1 MSKPDGSVI
10 IDTKLDTSGVE
21 KGTKE
26 VKKQLEGIGE
36 DSKSAGEKAGGE
48 LANGFKKLAKT
59 IAASAII
66 KEIVDIGKEAIELG
80 SNLEEVQNVVDV
92 TFTTMSK
99 KVNKFAKDAKKT
111 AGLSE
116 TMAKQYVG
124 TFGAMA
130 ESFGFAEGEAYE
142 MSTALTQ
149 LTGDVA
155 SFYNLSQDEAYTKLK
170 SVFTG
175 ETESL
180 KDLGVV
186 MTQTALD
193 AYAMANGFNKVT
205 ADMTEQE
212 KVALRYQFVMDQL
225 SAASGDFVRTQ
236 EGWANQSRMLT
247 LQLESVM
254 ATMGT
259 GLIQLLSPALEFIN
273 KSILPALQKM
283 ADGFAEAMTPADSTT
298 LVNSLDDVKS
308 AMADIDRQYTIT
320 ASAIERNALL
330 ADRYVKR
337 LKELETEGLDTADAQ
352 QEYADVISHLNE
364 IYPEL
369 NLQIDEQTGLLKT
382 SSKALE
388 DNLQAMKNK
397 ALFAAA
403 EEKYSASLEQQAR
416 ATLSL
421 REAEYSLVGVE
432 TQRQSIEE
440 RLQQSTGKSTV
451 EIMRMYQAQQIA
463 TAQAQTNSDTN
474 MAVAGATMLM
484 AGAVSTLTEEECRMA
499 NQLSQLMAEENRL
512 NESIAEGK
520 NQVALYDVQLD
531 IMLEKLGIIE
541 EETAAAI
548 PTQEDYTAAIE
559 GTTAELT
566 ELKEEYSETYASARE
581 SLDSQIGLFDK
592 LTVKSDLSAG
602 KIIKNWKSQKTA
614 FTEYK
619 DNLQKAIDMGLDES
633 LVKQLSDGSTQSMA
647 ILDEFVNGTKINVDD
662 INAAWAGVSK
672 SKDEVA
678 TVMADIQ
685 TDMSDKLS
693 DLEGEV
699 SDSWGDMSQVVRNEI
714 KEMQT
719 AINSLK
725 GKTVTLTVNTKSK
738 TSSASSSSGK
748 QAATNTPVPYALEN
762 ANVPYLASGT
772 VIPPNAPFMA
782 VLGDQKHGTNVEAP
796 LTTIQEAVATV
807 MQGQTDAILAGFEA
821 SVGVQKEILEA
832 VLGIEIGDSTIYDAV
847 WRYNRIAT
855 VTGKGFVSL

>member
-26 VKKQLEGIGE
+26 VKEQLEGIGE

-92 TFTTMSK
+92 TFTTMSN

-130 ESFGFAEGEAYE
+130 ESFGFVEGEAYE

-273 KSILPALQKM
+273 NSILPAIQDF
-283 ADGFAEAMTPADSTT
+283 ADGFAAACEPSASEKLNQSLQSVQLTVDDLGKTYEESAVEIEKNAIRAEAYR
-298 LVNSLDDVKS
+298 K
-308 AMADIDRQYTIT
+308 
-320 ASAIERNALL
+320 
-330 ADRYVKR
+330 K
-337 LKELETEGLDTADAQ
+337 LKQLEEGGLDTAKAQ
-352 QEYADVISHLNE
+352 QEYQDVVKMLSE

-369 NLQIDEQTGLLKT
+369 NLVIDEHTGLLTAASIAQLDNLEVMKE
-382 SSKALE
+382 KALY
-388 DNLQAMKNK
+388 
-397 ALFAAA
+397 AAA
-403 EEKYSASLEQQAR
+403 EEKYAGILEQQAA
-416 ATLSL
+416 ATLAV
-421 REAEYSLVGVE
+421 RDAEYALTDVQTQKADIIDRVTASTGRQLEELYTLYGLTQAENIALETGSEVANSMADSVTKLTDEEMALMEQLFSLTGQE
-432 TQRQSIEE
+432 TQ
-440 RLQQSTGKSTV
+440 
-451 EIMRMYQAQQIA
+451 
-463 TAQAQTNSDTN
+463 
-474 MAVAGATMLM
+474 
-484 AGAVSTLTEEECRMA
+484 
-499 NQLSQLMAEENRL
+499 L
-512 NESIAEGK
+512 NGSLDEGK
-520 NQVALYDVQLD
+520 RLVEQYDTELD

-559 GTTAELT
+559 DTTAELT
-566 ELKEEYSETYASARE
+566 ELKEGYSETYTSARD

-602 KIIKNWKSQKTA
+602 RIIKNWKSQKTA

-647 ILDEFVNGTKINVDD
+647 ILDEFVNGTKINVND

-725 GKTVTLTVNTKSK
+725 GKTVTLTVNTKNK
-738 TSSASSSSGK
+738 TSSASGSSGK
-748 QAATNTPVPYALEN
+748 QAVTNTPVPYAVEN
-762 ANVPYLASGT
+762 ANVPYLASGA

-782 VLGDQKHGTNVEAP
+782 VLGDQRRGTNVEAP

-807 MQGQTDAILAGFEA
+807 MQGQTDAILAGFDA
-821 SVGVQKEILEA
+821 SVGIQKEILEA
-832 VLGIEIGDSTIYDAV
+832 VLGIEIGDSVIGEAAT
-847 WRYNRIAT
+847 RYNKRMA
-855 VTGKGFVSL
+855 VARGWGV